1 MANKAWVTLVTND
14 TYALGAL
21 VLAHSLK
28 KVNTAH
34 KLVVLVSS
42 NVTFAMRGTL
52 QSIYDEVKEVN
63 ILDSADTENL
73 RLLARPELG
82 ITFTKLHC
90 WKLTQYEKC
99 VFLDA
104 DTLVLQNCDELFDRE
119 ELSAAP
125 DVGWPDCFNSG
136 VFVFKPSE
144 ETFKSLYEFAITH
157 GSFDGGDQGLLN
169 MYFSDWAT
177 SDASKRLPFLY
188 NLSSAAIYS
197 YLPAFKWYG
206 RGVKI
211 VHFIGTA
218 KPWVQ
223 PFNSL
228 TRSVEAAPG
237 SSHLQ
242 NFLQYWWDLFCAC
255 VHPQLSPEMTRLLLR
270 SWYTPHIT
278 IKNNPSR
285 NTRNP
290 TRNEVYIPEPF
301 VAPEIEEHFIFT
313 DPWEEFEKNIASSV
327 VLEPSNNNH
336 CVTGCSYNND
346 NVPNCNNENQRC
358 NFNSSYDDEDQR
370 PNDYHHVVVNKYG
383 CFEPSACEPKYIERA
398 PAPVYCQN
406 SVEVYYTASI
416 VPTQSERLTFCDN
429 RNSSSYIDNQCNLI
443 NNHVAEQINVYD
455 EIHRIDDKIDCD
467 SVHNNE
473 HSCDIPVN
481 NYSSI
486 HSLTNEILR
495 EENNYSESNRPKEN
509 DVDAGLAN
517 SLSQMKLDEATP
529 EQKAREDFL
538 RRQNWEHGNIDY
550 MGKDSFNNIWDK
562 ISQTMNFQPEADPSA
577 IDKASSAE
585 SISSPSS
592 TESSAPVQSS
602 VPETCP
608 KAPSSAQPS
617 QQAPASAQSVEEP
630 QSCPK
635 PPASAQPAVQP
646 ASCPKPPASAQTTE
660 QPASCPKPP
669 AASQPAEQPA
679 SCPKPPAPSQPT
691 EQPAS
696 CPKPPAPSQPT
707 EQLASCPKP
716 PAPSRPTEQPASCP
730 KPPAPSQPP
739 QQPATAE
746 PTEAPLC
753 CPKPSK
759 PAPTEPTV
767 SAPVAEVPVAPTP
780 SKPAVE
786 STPAPVAAATQPTP
800 QVPTPVEKSAS
811 SAPEASPVCQKPAP
825 IQAQGSQEAKPAP
838 AQDPKSKP
846 AAPAPAKSS
855 GSKKK

>member
-1 MANKAWVTLVTND
+1 MVMSFSNNRQEIDKAWVTLVTND

-255 VHPQLSPEMTRLLLR
+255 VHPQLSPEM
-270 SWYTPHIT
+270 
-278 IKNNPSR
+278 
-285 NTRNP
+285 
-290 TRNEVYIPEPF
+290 
-301 VAPEIEEHFIFT
+301 
-313 DPWEEFEKNIASSV
+313 
-327 VLEPSNNNH
+327 
-336 CVTGCSYNND
+336 
-346 NVPNCNNENQRC
+346 
-358 NFNSSYDDEDQR
+358 
-370 PNDYHHVVVNKYG
+370 
-383 CFEPSACEPKYIERA
+383 
-398 PAPVYCQN
+398 
-406 SVEVYYTASI
+406 
-416 VPTQSERLTFCDN
+416 
-429 RNSSSYIDNQCNLI
+429 
-443 NNHVAEQINVYD
+443 
-455 EIHRIDDKIDCD
+455 
-467 SVHNNE
+467 
-473 HSCDIPVN
+473 
-481 NYSSI
+481 
-486 HSLTNEILR
+486 
-495 EENNYSESNRPKEN
+495 
-509 DVDAGLAN
+509 AGLAN